1 MFLDDEEDIINCI
14 PSAFSSNRFLLFNGN
29 SFTKKV
35 LGFFKHVDEFIADN
49 AHDALPPDFYSERFS
64 CMFDV
69 MRINDT
75 EIKKSYNPV
84 LKRERAIEQTLK
96 STELCAKNPDA
107 RIIINTSSFAENEH
121 TYEKYQKN
129 CRRVLSQHISKIPRW
144 KEHHP
149 NIKYKGLLI
158 YDETECY
165 FDGYVEHDL
174 ENQFI
179 FLTQKDKP
187 LVLHEPWKDKS
198 LIEPAYE
205 SELDFI
211 VWLCPYK
218 PYGTVC
224 LEYGIDY
231 PEMVIADVRYP
242 NDRFADY
249 TDCHLVSM

>member
-1 MFLDDEEDIINCI
+1 MKN
-14 PSAFSSNRFLLFNGN
+14 
-29 SFTKKV
+29 
-35 LGFFKHVDEFIADN
+35 
-49 AHDALPPDFYSERFS
+49 
-64 CMFDV
+64 
-69 MRINDT
+69 
-75 EIKKSYNPV
+75 
-84 LKRERAIEQTLK
+84 
-96 STELCAKNPDA
+96 TELCAKNPDA

-129 CRRVLSQHISKIPRW
+129 CRRVLSPHISKIPRW

-174 ENQFI
+174 EDQFI